1 MSAFTA
7 QSAEVEGAKGHVA
20 SSAVYSVLLSNG
32 NRPMTSVLLIHH

>member
-1 MSAFTA
+1 MSAFIA
-7 QSAEVEGAKGHVA
+7 QSAEVEDAKGHVA